1 MFSLKPIRDDLFT
14 EKFHLL
20 LATDDVDVVL
30 GGGLRDALP
39 GFVPGGQRW
48 IGQGP
53 VLFFFLAFFVVQH
66 LKATHEQCA
75 HPVAFAFLMVATKKC
90 RSSARTNF
98 FFVPPHTNDT
108 MLKHGLKGMLIGG
121 AVGATAGVTVHILQR
136 KGPAKPKESAE
147 DEEKETFQYIEGNSE
162 ARFHVGEL
170 AAFGPTVSETGREA
184 IAVLRESLDR
194 LIALEQ
200 LSGSVGRP
208 EDAKP
213 SWPLTAQHYA
223 NEVADGLRLLK
234 TQLTAPTQQVAFDL
248 HAAELQTL
256 MNNLV
261 YNVGMNV
268 QAHMNA
274 GVK

>member
-1 MFSLKPIRDDLFT
+1 
-14 EKFHLL
+14 
-20 LATDDVDVVL
+20 
-30 GGGLRDALP
+30 
-39 GFVPGGQRW
+39 
-48 IGQGP
+48 
-53 VLFFFLAFFVVQH
+53 
-66 LKATHEQCA
+66 
-75 HPVAFAFLMVATKKC
+75 
-90 RSSARTNF
+90 
-98 FFVPPHTNDT
+98 
-108 MLKHGLKGMLIGG
+108 MLIGG
-121 AVGATAGVTVHILQR
+121 ALGATAGVTVHILRR
-136 KGPAKPKESAE
+136 KGPVPKTE
-147 DEEKETFQYIEGNSE
+147 DADGDEETFQYIEGNSE

-184 IAVLRESLDR
+184 IAVLKESLDR

-200 LSGSVGRP
+200 LSGRVDKP

-234 TQLTAPTQQVAFDL
+234 TQLNMPTQQVTFDL
-248 HAAELQTL
+248 HAAEIQTL

>member
-1 MFSLKPIRDDLFT
+1 MNEVFT
-14 EKFHLL
+14 RWHLL
-20 LATDDVDVVL
+20 FD
-30 GGGLRDALP
+30 GRNKKMS
-39 GFVPGGQRW
+39 FVG
-48 IGQGP
+48 
-53 VLFFFLAFFVVQH
+53 
-66 LKATHEQCA
+66 TH
-75 HPVAFAFLMVATKKC
+75 H
-90 RSSARTNF
+90 F
-98 FFVPPHTNDT
+98 FFVPPHTKDK
-108 MLKHGLKGMLIGG
+108 MLKQGLKGMLIGG
-121 AVGATAGVTVHILQR
+121 ALGATAGVTVHILQR
-136 KGPAKPKESAE
+136 KGSKTKESN
-147 DEEKETFQYIEGNSE
+147 EEKETFQYIEGNSE

-184 IAVLRESLDR
+184 ISVLQESLDR

-200 LSGSVGRP
+200 LSGSVRNP

-234 TQLTAPTQQVAFDL
+234 TQLTVPTQQVTFDL
-248 HAAELQTL
+248 HAAEIQTL

-268 QAHMNA
+268 QAHMNT